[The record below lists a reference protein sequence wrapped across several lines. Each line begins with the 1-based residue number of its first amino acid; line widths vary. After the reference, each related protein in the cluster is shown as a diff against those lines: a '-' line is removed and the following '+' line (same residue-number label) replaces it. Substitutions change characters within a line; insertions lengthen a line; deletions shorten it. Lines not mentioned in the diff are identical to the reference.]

1 MKKLLS
7 LFISIC
13 VSLFA
18 AASQTIN
25 VGGTVKDL
33 NTGLPIAGQMVFI
46 CANNIPDNPDYFNM
60 VNTGSDGVYND
71 FFEILGNSPEGV
83 VDVFIIDC
91 SGLVQ
96 SQQLS
101 FGNGNFNLTADFQIC
116 TVTTVPTDCYSDFG
130 WWQNTNQLVQFEDY
144 SWPVPTSWY
153 WNFGDGETSTQQNPA
168 HQYLETGSYNVTLT
182 IYEEE
187 TGCSS
192 TTSWTIWVES
202 YNFDCQAYFSWN
214 QSSANPL
221 MVEFYDYSFF
231 VPGSWN
237 WDFGDGQ
244 FSTAQHPIHIFAEPG
259 AHEVVITI
267 YSNDSTCYDVY
278 THVIFIEN
286 FPNGC
291 NADFWYYQTGIS
303 TLQFQNISSPPN
315 IISSWDFGDG
325 ATSSVQN
332 PEHIFAGSGTYQVCL
347 THGDPALGCQD
358 VQCYDVLVDTALYL
372 DCLADFYWWQ
382 TGNLLV
388 QFEDNSWPNP
398 TSCAWNF
405 GDNQTSYET
414 NPVHQYTEPGTYSVS
429 LTIYIAETGCL
440 TTTMAEI
447 LVEDLNFDCHALYF
461 WNQSYIEPFT
471 VGFFDLSLFT
481 PGAWS
486 WDFGD
491 GTSSD
496 EQNPEHSYPAQG
508 TYTVTLTINN
518 ADSTC
523 VEQYSDIVEVENFPY
538 NCFADFYWYQTATSA
553 VKFQNISYPANS
565 AFFWDFGDGTTSVEQ
580 NPEHQFNETGL
591 YLVCL
596 TITNDDLNCAD
607 SSCYDVLVGQSM
619 GCEAGYY
626 WIPNFELPRTIEFY
640 DMSVYS
646 GQVNWLWDFGDGN
659 SSNEQNPVHTF
670 TNENT
675 YQVSLTV
682 SSPESGCYCQ
692 FISDVNV
699 GGIVPPD
706 CFNDFNVFAQT
717 GLTFVFE
724 GFLPN
729 SAMADFFWDF
739 GDGTSGLGQ
748 SVTHPFT
755 EPGSYAV
762 CLTTFYQN
770 SSDSCFFKSCKGI
783 YAGSGNGT
791 MQAGFTMLP
800 DSLAAMVYHFFDTST
815 GNPVFWM
822 WDFGDGTI
830 STDQN
835 PSHEYAESGWYEVCL
850 TVAGQELTDNYCAGL
865 EMSAGPLI
873 ISFSEKQ
880 FSSGEIF
887 PNPNDGTFTINFDV
901 LNPAIANISIFNFL
915 GQNIYH
921 QSENMTPGSNSL
933 KFSFPELSQGIY
945 SLMICCE
952 NQKLTKKFII
962 R

>member
-18 AASQTIN
+18 TASQTIT

-46 CANNIPDNPDYFNM
+46 CTNNIPDNPDYFNM

-237 WDFGDGQ
+237 WDFGDDQ
-244 FSTAQHPIHIFAEPG
+244 FSPEQHPIHTFDEPG

-491 GTSSD
+491 GTSSV

-508 TYTVTLTINN
+508 TYSVTLTINN

-523 VEQYSDIVEVENFPY
+523 VEQYSDIV
-538 NCFADFYWYQTATSA
+538 
-553 VKFQNISYPANS
+553 
-565 AFFWDFGDGTTSVEQ
+565 
-580 NPEHQFNETGL
+580 
-591 YLVCL
+591 
-596 TITNDDLNCAD
+596 
-607 SSCYDVLVGQSM
+607 
-619 GCEAGYY
+619 
-626 WIPNFELPRTIEFY
+626 
-640 DMSVYS
+640 
-646 GQVNWLWDFGDGN
+646 
-659 SSNEQNPVHTF
+659 
-670 TNENT
+670 
-675 YQVSLTV
+675 
-682 SSPESGCYCQ
+682 
-692 FISDVNV
+692 
-699 GGIVPPD
+699 
-706 CFNDFNVFAQT
+706 
-717 GLTFVFE
+717 
-724 GFLPN
+724 
-729 SAMADFFWDF
+729 
-739 GDGTSGLGQ
+739 
-748 SVTHPFT
+748 
-755 EPGSYAV
+755 
-762 CLTTFYQN
+762 
-770 SSDSCFFKSCKGI
+770 
-783 YAGSGNGT
+783 
-791 MQAGFTMLP
+791 
-800 DSLAAMVYHFFDTST
+800 
-815 GNPVFWM
+815 
-822 WDFGDGTI
+822 
-830 STDQN
+830 
-835 PSHEYAESGWYEVCL
+835 
-850 TVAGQELTDNYCAGL
+850 
-865 EMSAGPLI
+865 
-873 ISFSEKQ
+873 
-880 FSSGEIF
+880 
-887 PNPNDGTFTINFDV
+887 
-901 LNPAIANISIFNFL
+901 
-915 GQNIYH
+915 
-921 QSENMTPGSNSL
+921 
-933 KFSFPELSQGIY
+933 
-945 SLMICCE
+945 
-952 NQKLTKKFII
+952 
-962 R
+962 